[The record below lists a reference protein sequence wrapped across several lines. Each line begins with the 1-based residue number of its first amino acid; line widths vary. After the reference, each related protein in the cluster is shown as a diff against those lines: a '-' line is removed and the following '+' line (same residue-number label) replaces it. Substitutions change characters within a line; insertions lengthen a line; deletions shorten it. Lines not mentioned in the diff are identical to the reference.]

1 MGGKASLIPCD
12 FGNDVQWLTR
22 YFCVYRCDD
31 RSPVSG
37 WADTRCAR
45 GLATQARLCVDMLQ
59 QGRGMAWVVKNRDEL
74 LTARALMRLSPE
86 LSSGDFL
93 PDAFDKAAGRLC
105 RRFLLARPTVR
116 GWTERLSALYALRS
130 GQAKGLLLTA
140 DNLLPKLV
148 PLDFFENREV
158 TLIRGEDVSLDMI
171 LEQAVEWGYER
182 VSMVSNPGEIA
193 RRGDI
198 LDIMPPGYD
207 KPIRLDF
214 FGDLIEEIRL
224 FDPVSQR
231 SKANL
236 SEVRVLPVSPIRQ
249 SPADQAKMQARWK
262 SLFQKNMLTE
272 NERFGLTRLQEQGD
286 FRLLPGC
293 CYDTATNLEAWLPA
307 DTVWVL
313 PGLSDFRD
321 MLSSGTSLDGS
332 LRSTGCGGPSS
343 AAAFGH
349 ARSKRCGKRLRAVRL
364 CSRRTAGDGH
374 RQRNP

>member
-1 MGGKASLIPCD
+1 M
-12 FGNDVQWLTR
+12 
-22 YFCVYRCDD
+22 
-31 RSPVSG
+31 
-37 WADTRCAR
+37 
-45 GLATQARLCVDMLQ
+45 
-59 QGRGMAWVVKNRDEL
+59 
-74 LTARALMRLSPE
+74 
-86 LSSGDFL
+86 
-93 PDAFDKAAGRLC
+93 
-105 RRFLLARPTVR
+105 
-116 GWTERLSALYALRS
+116 SALYALRS
-130 GQAKGLLLTA
+130 GQAKGLILTA

-262 SLFQKNMLTE
+262 
-272 NERFGLTRLQEQGD
+272 RI
-286 FRLLPGC
+286 
-293 CYDTATNLEAWLPA
+293 
-307 DTVWVL
+307 
-313 PGLSDFRD
+313 
-321 MLSSGTSLDGS
+321 
-332 LRSTGCGGPSS
+332 
-343 AAAFGH
+343 
-349 ARSKRCGKRLRAVRL
+349 
-364 CSRRTAGDGH
+364 
-374 RQRNP
+374 

>member
-1 MGGKASLIPCD
+1 MYTDVMTEIARFKAGRIH
-12 FGNDVQWLTR
+12 V
-22 YFCVYRCDD
+22 
-31 RSPVSG
+31 
-37 WADTRCAR
+37 AR
-45 GLATQARLCVDMLQ
+45 AGLATQARLCVDMLQ

-74 LTARALMRLSPE
+74 LTARALMRLFSPE

-93 PDAFDKAAGRLC
+93 PDALDKGGWTSLPPFSPRSANRE
-105 RRFLLARPTVR
+105 

-130 GQAKGLLLTA
+130 GQAKGLILTA

-158 TLIRGEDVSLDMI
+158 TLMRGEDVSLDMI

-272 NERFGLTRLQEQGD
+272 NERFGLTRVAAMT
-286 FRLLPGC
+286 RRPI
-293 CYDTATNLEAWLPA
+293 WKH
-307 DTVWVL
+307 
-313 PGLSDFRD
+313 
-321 MLSSGTSLDGS
+321 GS
-332 LRSTGCGGPSS
+332 LPIPYGFCRGSPIFVICCPQRNVFGRKPSK
-343 AAAFGH
+343 H
-349 ARSKRCGKRLRAVRL
+349 RMWRAVL
-364 CSRRTAGDGH
+364 SRSVWPCAKQAMWKALASGSPVFTQNRW
-374 RQRNP
+374 

>member
-1 MGGKASLIPCD
+1 MYTDVMTEIARFKAGRIH
-12 FGNDVQWLTR
+12 V
-22 YFCVYRCDD
+22 
-31 RSPVSG
+31 
-37 WADTRCAR
+37 AR
-45 GLATQARLCVDMLQ
+45 AGLATQARLCVDMLQ
-59 QGRGMAWVVKNRDEL
+59 QGRGMAWVVKNRDEF
-74 LTARALMRLSPE
+74 LTARALMRLFSPE
-86 LSSGDFL
+86 LSSSDFL
-93 PDAFDKAAGRLC
+93 PDACDKGGWTSLPPFSPRSANRE
-105 RRFLLARPTVR
+105 

-130 GQAKGLLLTA
+130 GQAKGLILTA

-313 PGLSDFRD
+313 PGLSAFRD
-321 MLSSGTSLDGS
+321 MLSSAERLWTEAFEAQDVEGRPQPQRLAMREASDVE
-332 LRSTGCGGPSS
+332 S
-343 AAAFGH
+343 ACERFACVH
-349 ARSKRCGKRLRAVRL
+349 
-364 CSRRTAGDGH
+364 AGDGH